1 MSALYLRTFFPK
13 LRAEDPSGYRKMS
26 SEILS
31 VVPFHSPIMFRSS
44 SLSEEQ
50 SDALRAIFLRHG
62 VPEGI
67 IASPENIEEAFRI
80 FYSGYVHDAPA

>member
-13 LRAEDPSGYRKMS
+13 LRAENPSGYRKMS

-62 VPEGI
+62 GI